1 MSPYDAQRRRANP
14 YLIVQLSRQIEEAGK
29 SLISRPVASR
39 LGATPAPG
47 LSTIEKLRSQTDSQA
62 PGNAVPALTQE
73 AEPLMLNS
81 SGYFFLSTEGVP
93 VLRVR
98 VFYHDKCFDGA
109 CSASL
114 FTRFHRECV
123 AGDASYEYHG
133 LVHRAGA
140 LFDENEFTGD
150 QNAIVDFKYS
160 SSPKIT
166 WWFDH
171 HLSAFLTPQ
180 DQQNF
185 QACQQD
191 PECARRKF
199 FDPNYTSCT
208 SFLAHIAATKFGFDT
223 APVAELIHWADIVD
237 GAQYESPESAVE
249 MAAPAMKLTLI
260 IESTQD
266 PAFIPRLIPLLTAMP
281 LAEVLSQPFVAEL
294 LPPLMERHKE
304 ALELIR
310 GRAEQRDGTI
320 FFDITDHPLEGFNKF
335 IPYYLYPNATYS
347 IGLSKS
353 SFRTKVAVGS
363 NPWTK
368 ADPAKMVNLAAVCER
383 YGGGGHA
390 RVGAISFP
398 PDQADKARAAAA
410 EIVSELRANK
420 PLG

>member
-1 MSPYDAQRRRANP
+1 VR
-14 YLIVQLSRQIEEAGK
+14 
-29 SLISRPVASR
+29 
-39 LGATPAPG
+39 
-47 LSTIEKLRSQTDSQA
+47 
-62 PGNAVPALTQE
+62 
-73 AEPLMLNS
+73 
-81 SGYFFLSTEGVP
+81 

-114 FTRFHRECV
+114 FTRFHRECI
-123 AGDASYEYHG
+123 AQGATYEYHG

-140 LFDENEFTGD
+140 LFDESEFTGD

-171 HLSAFLTPQ
+171 HQSAFLTPA
-180 DQQNF
+180 DQQSF
-185 QACQQD
+185 KDCKQD
-191 PECARRKF
+191 PDCSRRKF

-208 SFLAHIAATKFGFDT
+208 SFLAHIAKTEFGFDT

-237 GAQYESPESAVE
+237 GAQYESPEAAVE

-294 LPPLMERHKE
+294 LPPLLERHKE

-310 GRAEQRDGTI
+310 SRAEERDGTI

-335 IPYYLYPNATYS
+335 IPYYLYPNAVYS

-368 ADPAKMVNLAAVCER
+368 ADPTKMVNLAQVCER

-390 RVGAISFP
+390 RVGAISFS
-398 PDQADKARAAAA
+398 PDKADQARAAAA
-410 EIVSELRANK
+410 EIVAELRANK
-420 PLG
+420 PFA